1 MKKLVFM
8 LTCFLFFAGS
18 VFALGEN
25 EAEVVESDGN
35 PVLVQ
40 TCGDDASESIYLND
54 EGDLVVLFGNESS
67 FRITWT
73 GVDCIGAGSEYCPKG
88 TVILPLKCDRFT
100 ITVPGESTSNP
111 DMYCFRID
119 R

>member
-40 TCGDDASESIYLND
+40 TCGDDASESIYLS
-54 EGDLVVLFGNESS
+54 EGGSLVVLFGETSS
-67 FRITWT
+67 FRIDWY
-73 GVDCIGAGSEYCPKG
+73 GEYNGWREYYPKG
-88 TVILPLKCDRFT
+88 T
-100 ITVPGESTSNP
+100 TSGKENTLH
-111 DMYCFRID
+111 R
-119 R
+119 

>member
-1 MKKLVFM
+1 MQMKKLVFM

-25 EAEVVESDGN
+25 EADVVESDGN

-40 TCGDDASESIYLND
+40 TCGDDASEFIYLS
-54 EGDLVVLFGNESS
+54 EGGSLVVLFGETSS
-67 FRITWT
+67 FRIDWY
-73 GVDCIGAGSEYCPKG
+73 GEYNGWREYYPKG
-88 TVILPLKCDRFT
+88 TTSVPVYADRFT
-100 ITVPGESTSNP
+100 VSVPGESTSNP